1 MKEKIIE
8 LSSEEIRYLLGGTI
22 HWQDIQ
28 EKEKQTVR
36 SSAVKS
42 EMSHS
47 PETQVSERQ
56 VSECQVSE
64 RSELNRIL
72 LGNNQSISPH
82 CLEGKPVVFVLA
94 TVGLLTV
101 SAWIYF
107 VFAG

>member
-42 EMSHS
+42 EMSRS
-47 PETQVSERQ
+47 PETEVSERH
-56 VSECQVSE
+56 VSE